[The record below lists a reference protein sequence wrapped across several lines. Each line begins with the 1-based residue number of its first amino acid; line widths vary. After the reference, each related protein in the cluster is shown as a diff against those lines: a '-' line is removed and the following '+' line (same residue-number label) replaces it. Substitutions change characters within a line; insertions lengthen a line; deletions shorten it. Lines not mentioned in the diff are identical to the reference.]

1 MKEIKETITSII
13 YSLSIIGLAVFT
25 YFLPELWW
33 DIKWETLITIINK
46 SDPSTNTATE
56 ISKVTQALG
65 ITENNL
71 HSWAFERIMI
81 ILAIS
86 ISLFIIFTITHNII
100 YKKNG
105 KKLK

>member
-1 MKEIKETITSII
+1 MEKAKETLISII
-13 YSLSIIGLAVFT
+13 YSLAIIGLAIFT

-33 DIKWETLITIINK
+33 DIKWQTLITIINK
-46 SDPSTNTATE
+46 SDPSTNTAAE

-81 ILAIS
+81 VLAIS
-86 ISLFIIFTITHNII
+86 ISLFIIFTITHNIL